1 MMFECRKSSLLLNLM
16 GNFPACGLQAGK
28 PLLILA
34 PHWVSMLLDQN
45 VRYYF
50 ISEKLVAVPL
60 TL

>member
-1 MMFECRKSSLLLNLM
+1 MKFEGRKPILLLNLM

-28 PLLILA
+28 SLLILA

-50 ISEKLVAVPL
+50 ISEKLVGFPL